1 MARVSEDDT
10 EHDSS
15 KPSDKAVTSSFNLGG
30 LLGGLGGLIEKLG
43 ELAEAGEELSRSG
56 ELKDASGKIRGVYG
70 INIKTGLGDR
80 GQTELKVE
88 PFGNVHRGPVDRPL
102 G

>member
-10 EHDSS
+10 KQDSS
-15 KPSDKAVTSSFNLGG
+15 KPSNKAAKGSFNLGG

-56 ELKDASGKIRGVYG
+56 EFKDASGKIRGVYG
-70 INIKTGLGDR
+70 INVKTGWAIR
-80 GQTELKVE
+80 AKR
-88 PFGNVHRGPVDRPL
+88 N
-102 G
+102 